1 MTTHLEINRS
11 VSVIVLNW
19 DNFENTA
26 DALDSLL
33 IHTAPEVELLLVDN
47 GSSTP
52 VLSKLIK
59 KYENTRIKIL
69 AIGTNRFFGEGNN
82 LGAEKAS
89 GHYIVFLNND
99 VVVTKGWL
107 EPLIA
112 ELENDP
118 EVGAV
123 GPKFVYPDGTL
134 QEAGA
139 YLDSQG
145 NSVQIG
151 KGQRSEDVRFN
162 QKKEVHY
169 VSAACL
175 AMKKSTFISV
185 GGFNFI
191 YEPAYYEDTDLCFS
205 IRSLGLKIIYQP
217 LSTVVHKE
225 SQSTSHPKNEDLL
238 RGIVETNRRKFMHR
252 WATTGKSP
260 IFNPTHTI
268 QATASR
274 NRGKNVAIF
283 TPFDLIFGGGEK
295 YILTVTEA
303 FSKFGYRTF
312 FTTEFPYSRIRFDS
326 LAREFGLD
334 LSLVELA
341 TIDNLDI
348 SIDLMVTMG
357 NEAFPPI
364 EPMGKVNIHHCQF
377 PFPPQT
383 VTHEEVRRLEKVDIV
398 VVNSK
403 FTKDHYLKAAESLGF
418 KNLNVQIIH
427 PPVDDIP
434 AAVDRKNERQIISVG
449 RFFVGGHTKNQ
460 HKLIGAFSQ
469 ILETQPNSQLVL
481 VGGLAPGR
489 LNRDYLDHCVKIA
502 EGLPVR
508 IIVDSDSGT
517 VRKLLSESSV
527 YWHGAGLDID
537 PNTEPELCE
546 HFGISLVEAMGAGC
560 IPVVVGNGG
569 PDEIVD
575 FGIDG
580 FKYHTIQGLIRRTE
594 TLFSLGNDSINV
606 LRDNAREKFKF
617 FKSMKFSVSWTNLV
631 NFQS

>member
-1 MTTHLEINRS
+1 MTKHLETKRS

-19 DNFENTA
+19 DNFQDTA

-33 IHTAPEVELLLVDN
+33 IHTAQEVELLLVDN
-47 GSSTP
+47 GSSTS
-52 VLSKLIK
+52 VLNKLIT
-59 KYENTRIKIL
+59 KYENTRIKFF

-99 VVVTKGWL
+99 VVVTRGWL

-118 EVGAV
+118 KAGAV

-139 YLDSQG
+139 YLDSHG

-175 AMKKSTFISV
+175 AMKKSTFITV

-217 LSTVVHKE
+217 ISTVIHKE
-225 SQSTSHPKNEDLL
+225 SQTTSDQKNDDLL

-252 WATTGKSP
+252 WATRGRCPNFASTRG
-260 IFNPTHTI
+260 T
-268 QATASR
+268 QATAPH
-274 NRGKNVAIF
+274 NKGKNVAIF

-295 YILTVTEA
+295 YILSVTQA
-303 FSKFGYRTF
+303 FSKLGYKTF
-312 FTTEFPYSRIRFDS
+312 FTTKFPYSRIRFDS

-341 TIDNLDI
+341 TIDNLDT
-348 SIDLMVTMG
+348 SIDLMITMG

-364 EPMGKVNIHHCQF
+364 EPIGKVNIHHCQF
-377 PFPPQT
+377 PFPPKT
-383 VTHEEVRRLEKVDIV
+383 VTPEEVQRLEKIDVV

-403 FTKDHYLKAAESLGF
+403 FTKDKYLKATNSLGF
-418 KNLNVQIIH
+418 KNLNVQVIH
-427 PPVDDIP
+427 PPVDNLP
-434 AAVDRKNERQIISVG
+434 AAVDPKKVRQIISVG

-469 ILETQPNSQLVL
+469 IIESHPDSQLVL

-489 LNRDYLDHCVKIA
+489 LNRDYFDHCVKIA

-508 IIVDSDSGT
+508 IIVDSDSET
-517 VRKLLSESSV
+517 VRNLLSESSV
-527 YWHGAGLDID
+527 YWHGAGLGID
-537 PNTEPELCE
+537 SNTEPERCE

-569 PDEIVD
+569 PDEIVN

-580 FKYHTIQGLIRRTE
+580 FKYQTVQGLIRRTE
-594 TLFSLGNDSINV
+594 TIFSLRNESINI
-606 LRDNAREKFKF
+606 LRDNARAKFKTY
-617 FKSMKFSVSWTNLV
+617 KSTDFSLSWANLV
-631 NFQS
+631 HF